1 MSGSLIV
8 SSALRR
14 AVLSCNVARSACA
27 PAVANFKNVNQI
39 KISSNILSRN
49 FMSSGIS
56 SNEEERDYV
65 AFVPKKVFKMTPVAD
80 KSIYSR
86 SSIFIGN
93 LDFTVTEQGIM
104 ERLEEVLGPDIA
116 LRARIA
122 VDRDTGMLVL
132 MSETPADVGMVVHA
146 VYLTLL
152 TTVELMRD
160 DSSTS

>member
-1 MSGSLIV
+1 
-8 SSALRR
+8 
-14 AVLSCNVARSACA
+14 
-27 PAVANFKNVNQI
+27 
-39 KISSNILSRN
+39 
-49 FMSSGIS
+49 MSSGIS

-65 AFVPKKVFKMTPVAD
+65 PFVPKKVFKMTPVAD

-132 MSETPADVGMVVHA
+132 MSETLADVGIVVHA